1 MKYIIVDEVG
11 IEVPI
16 IFSELQKH
24 SNVAGM
30 KKVISAGFCYFRSDT
45 VLGNDSN
52 GSEDQDVLA
61 VSCWGESVS
70 LRLKSRGK
78 VDEEIILKHNEFR
91 C

>member
-24 SNVAGM
+24 SDVAGM
-30 KKVISAGFCYFRSDT
+30 KKVISAGFCYFRSD
-45 VLGNDSN
+45 GI
-52 GSEDQDVLA
+52 LA
-61 VSCWGESVS
+61 VSCWGESIS
-70 LRLKSRGK
+70 LRIKNRGK
-78 VDEEIILKHNEFR
+78 LDEEIILKHNEFR